1 MIRKFDRYHSTVVGN
16 ESSSVTK
23 KLLRMDPKVCTIF
36 GTADALKLIF
46 GFFTGLMPFMT
57 FDRDLAALP
66 YMTRDYIKMKFEER
80 RQATTL
86 GKKAFYT
93 FYIYMNQLCNIVF
106 NPVLEN
112 LRKRGIYTAYWV
124 LNMEGEVEHLLRTSK
139 VQGIMTDRPAKLKV
153 LFSELRHKKVD

>member
-1 MIRKFDRYHSTVVGN
+1 
-16 ESSSVTK
+16 
-23 KLLRMDPKVCTIF
+23 
-36 GTADALKLIF
+36 
-46 GFFTGLMPFMT
+46 
-57 FDRDLAALP
+57 
-66 YMTRDYIKMKFEER
+66 
-80 RQATTL
+80 
-86 GKKAFYT
+86 
-93 FYIYMNQLCNIVF
+93 MNQLCNIVF